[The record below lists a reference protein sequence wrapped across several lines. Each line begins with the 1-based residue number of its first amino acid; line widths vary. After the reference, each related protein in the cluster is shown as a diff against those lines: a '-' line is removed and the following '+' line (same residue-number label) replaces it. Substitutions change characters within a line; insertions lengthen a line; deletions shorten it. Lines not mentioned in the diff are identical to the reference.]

1 MSFGEPSLLH
11 HPRSGISVRVKFRQV
26 GQLNRSTCGVVVT
39 ASRSESRARGSR
51 EVKQSD
57 LAGPGASGD
66 VGAPVSA
73 HLTDEPRPDLTQDG
87 SPVQAII
94 PEMCKH
100 VGAGLADLRGGGQ
113 LASAGLAPPG
123 GPEL

>member
-1 MSFGEPSLLH
+1 MNFGAPSLLH
-11 HPRSGISVRVKFRQV
+11 HPRSGMRVLVNRRQV
-26 GQLNRSTCGVVVT
+26 RQLNRSTSGDAVT
-39 ASRSESRARGSR
+39 ASRSESRGRGSR

-57 LAGPGASGD
+57 LAGPGAGGD

-94 PEMCKH
+94 PE
-100 VGAGLADLRGGGQ
+100 LRK
-113 LASAGLAPPG
+113 SVRR
-123 GPEL
+123 